1 MGGGMQ
7 AVRPQLFAQEPSRR
21 LSAGQVEA
29 YLYIW
34 SLAGVAAAGA
44 GRLDSVLWTWAT
56 GAAYTVRDLVP
67 SPSHKHS
74 ALYSPSGV
82 GRKGGKILLVSYWR

>member
-7 AVRPQLFAQEPSRR
+7 AVRPQLFAQEPNKR

-44 GRLDSVLWTWAT
+44 GRAAAGAGRSDGGSRSDT
-56 GAAYTVRDLVP
+56 GQPIL
-67 SPSHKHS
+67 
-74 ALYSPSGV
+74 SGV
-82 GRKGGKILLVSYWR
+82 

>member
-7 AVRPQLFAQEPSRR
+7 AVRPQLLAQDPSRR

-34 SLAGVAAAGA
+34 SPVLVVATAYGA
-44 GRLDSVLWTWAT
+44 
-56 GAAYTVRDLVP
+56 VRP
-67 SPSHKHS
+67 PGS
-74 ALYSPSGV
+74 LYCPGSRP
-82 GRKGGKILLVSYWR
+82 

>member
-34 SLAGVAAAGA
+34 SLLRLLLVGLQLVVVVATAGA
-44 GRLDSVLWTWAT
+44 ARTPGSLL
-56 GAAYTVRDLVP
+56 
-67 SPSHKHS
+67 
-74 ALYSPSGV
+74 SGV
-82 GRKGGKILLVSYWR
+82 

>member
-34 SLAGVAAAGA
+34 SLAGLAAAAAG
-44 GRLDSVLWTWAT
+44 RVDD
-56 GAAYTVRDLVP
+56 VRGP
-67 SPSHKHS
+67 GQP
-74 ALYSPSGV
+74 
-82 GRKGGKILLVSYWR
+82 RILLSQSDISLEEMHDSLC